1 MSGPS
6 PLLDQASLERLE
18 RLAIRWDQSFNGLL
32 GGNNLS
38 RYAGVGHEFLDH
50 RHFQPGDDLRAVNWR
65 AYLRLER
72 VYLKMFR
79 TEPRTPVRLLLD
91 CSESMACGAPD
102 KGPGEAK
109 FAYARRL
116 TAALC
121 YVGLVRL
128 ETVFVQPFGADLQE
142 SFRADGGRHR
152 YARVAEFLE
161 GLSTS
166 GRSDFF
172 ETVRQFLAPAPSP
185 GLTIILSDFLDEN
198 GCETA
203 LQHLSDYGH
212 ELLLLHVAGPDDR
225 TPSWRG
231 ELEFVDA
238 ESGALRRMNVD
249 QKTAREYT
257 AAYDEYCRR
266 LEYTA
271 LRSRGRYIHLG
282 TEVPVENTL
291 YGALTRAGAVTVQ

>member
-1 MSGPS
+1 M
-6 PLLDQASLERLE
+6 LDRTSLERLE
-18 RLAIRWDQSFNGLL
+18 RLAIRWEQSFNGLL

-72 VYLKMFR
+72 IFLKMFR
-79 TEPRTPVRLLLD
+79 TEPRTPVRVLLD
-91 CSESMACGAPD
+91 CSESMACGAPE

-109 FAYARRL
+109 FHYACRL

-128 ETVFVQPFGADLQE
+128 ETVFVQPFGVDLKE
-142 SFRADGGRHR
+142 GFRADGGRHR
-152 YARVAEFLE
+152 YARVADFLE

-172 ETVRQFLAPAPSP
+172 DTARLFLAPRPSP
-185 GLTIILSDFLDEN
+185 GLTIIVSDFLDES

-203 LQHLSDYGH
+203 LKHLSDYGH

-231 ELEFVDA
+231 ELELVDA
-238 ESGALRRMNVD
+238 ESGNLRRINID
-249 QKTAREYT
+249 QQTAEEYT
-257 AAYDEYCRR
+257 AAYDEHCQR
-266 LEYTA
+266 LEYA
-271 LRSRGRYIHLG
+271 ASRSGGRYVHLG
-282 TEVPVENTL
+282 TEVPVEETL
-291 YGALTRAGAVTVQ
+291 YGSMTRAGSVSVQ

>member
-1 MSGPS
+1 MVPS
-6 PLLDQASLERLE
+6 PLLDRASLERLE
-18 RLAIRWDQSFNGLL
+18 RLAIRWEQSFNGLL

-50 RHFQPGDDLRAVNWR
+50 RQFQRGDDLRAVNWR

-72 VYLKMFR
+72 IFLKMFR
-79 TEPRTPVRLLLD
+79 TEPRTPVRVLLD
-91 CSESMACGAPD
+91 CSESMACGAPE

-109 FAYARRL
+109 FHYACRL

-121 YVGLVRL
+121 YIGLVRL

-142 SFRADGGRHR
+142 GFRADGGRHR
-152 YARVAEFLE
+152 YARAAHFLE

-166 GRSDFF
+166 GRSEFF
-172 ETVRQFLAPAPSP
+172 ETVRLFLAPAPSP
-185 GLTIILSDFLDEN
+185 GLTIIVSDFLDESS
-198 GCETA
+198 CETA

-231 ELEFVDA
+231 ELELVDA
-238 ESGALRRMNVD
+238 ESGNSRRINID
-249 QKTAREYT
+249 QRTADEHT
-257 AAYDEYCRR
+257 TAYDEYCRR
-266 LEYTA
+266 LEYA
-271 LRSRGRYIHLG
+271 ASRSGGRYIHLG
-282 TEVPVENTL
+282 TELPIEDTL
-291 YGALTRAGAVTVQ
+291 YGSMTRAGSVSVQ

>member
-1 MSGPS
+1 MPVPS
-6 PLLDQASLERLE
+6 PLLERASLERLE
-18 RLAIRWDQSFNGLL
+18 RLAIRWEQSFNGLL

-50 RHFQPGDDLRAVNWR
+50 RNFQQGDDLRAVNWR

-72 VYLKMFR
+72 VFLKMFR
-79 TEPRTPVRLLLD
+79 SEPRTPVRLLLD
-91 CSESMACGAPD
+91 CSASMACGTPE

-109 FAYARRL
+109 FHYARRL

-128 ETVFVQPFGADLQE
+128 ETVFLQPFATELKE

-152 YARVAEFLE
+152 YARAADFLE

-172 ETVRQFLAPAPSP
+172 ETARQFLAPAPSP
-185 GLTIILSDFLDEN
+185 GLAIIVSDFLDDN
-198 GCETA
+198 GCQAA
-203 LQHLSDYGH
+203 LRQLSDYGH
-212 ELLLLHVAGPDDR
+212 ELSLLHVAGPDDR

-231 ELEFVDA
+231 ELELVDA
-238 ESGALRRMNVD
+238 ESGMLRRINID
-249 QKTAREYT
+249 QRTAEEYT

-266 LEYTA
+266 LEYAA
-271 LRSRGRYIHLG
+271 LRSGGRYIHLG
-282 TEVPVENTL
+282 TEVPIEDAL
-291 YGALTRAGAVTVQ
+291 YGAMTRAGSVSVQ

>member
-116 TAALC
+116 TAALD
-121 YVGLVRL
+121 
-128 ETVFVQPFGADLQE
+128 A
-142 SFRADGGRHR
+142 
-152 YARVAEFLE
+152 
-161 GLSTS
+161 
-166 GRSDFF
+166 
-172 ETVRQFLAPAPSP
+172 
-185 GLTIILSDFLDEN
+185 
-198 GCETA
+198 
-203 LQHLSDYGH
+203 
-212 ELLLLHVAGPDDR
+212 
-225 TPSWRG
+225 TPRP
-231 ELEFVDA
+231 
-238 ESGALRRMNVD
+238 R
-249 QKTAREYT
+249 
-257 AAYDEYCRR
+257 
-266 LEYTA
+266 
-271 LRSRGRYIHLG
+271 
-282 TEVPVENTL
+282 P
-291 YGALTRAGAVTVQ
+291 